1 MVGGIASHFQ
11 NLCRGIEEVSASDAR
26 FRDLEVDVF
35 HGPAGVPY
43 RSNRF
48 SYQELGRGFGRFGA
62 DARFGLLHSGRYDA
76 ALFPNYFR
84 PPIVRAGRSVVV
96 IHDLLYKHMPE
107 LVSWQK
113 RAWLDWAERYALR
126 HCDQVIAISETV
138 RQDLLTWFGQQWAN
152 KVRALGNPIAFER
165 LDGDATSSVAGGRP
179 YLLAVAVD
187 RPFKNLHTLIHA
199 FARLRPR
206 FPEHRLVLAGEL
218 RSRRPKGRIHAKS
231 VAAAAPPTVDLV
243 GQLGLEDH
251 VTITGIVSD
260 QELGALYRGA
270 EAFVLPS
277 LFEGFGMPAVE
288 SLALGTPTIVS
299 DIPVLREATLD
310 LARYLGQPR
319 DPAAVAEV
327 VAAILEN
334 PAAARPSAESMAKIR
349 RQFSPAAIAVQYL
362 ETLFGEPRLSAAEP
376 SQSSARPLALHE

>member
-1 MVGGIASHFQ
+1 
-11 NLCRGIEEVSASDAR
+11 
-26 FRDLEVDVF
+26 
-35 HGPAGVPY
+35 
-43 RSNRF
+43 
-48 SYQELGRGFGRFGA
+48 
-62 DARFGLLHSGRYDA
+62 
-76 ALFPNYFR
+76 
-84 PPIVRAGRSVVV
+84 
-96 IHDLLYKHMPE
+96 
-107 LVSWQK
+107 
-113 RAWLDWAERYALR
+113 
-126 HCDQVIAISETV
+126 
-138 RQDLLTWFGQQWAN
+138 
-152 KVRALGNPIAFER
+152 
-165 LDGDATSSVAGGRP
+165 
-179 YLLAVAVD
+179 
-187 RPFKNLHTLIHA
+187 
-199 FARLRPR
+199 
-206 FPEHRLVLAGEL
+206 LVLAGEL

-251 VTITGIVSD
+251 VTITGFVSD